1 MKRLPPLPTIADL
14 IRLYGLSAKSQLS
27 QNFLLDLNITDK
39 LVRSA
44 GNLRGCVVCEVGPGP
59 GALTRSILNAGP
71 AKVIAIEKDRRFQP
85 SLELLSEASGGRL
98 ELSYDDAL
106 TFDFERACDQH
117 VIKKTWE
124 GDLPDLHIIGNLP
137 FNVSI
142 PLLLQWLSL
151 IPKRKGP
158 FYFGRTQLT
167 LTFQKEVAERILAVP
182 DHPQRSRLSIMAQHL
197 CDIKLCFNMPG
208 AVFVPRPKVDAT
220 VLKFTPRIVPK
231 IDVEFDSLET
241 VVKAMFQYRRKF
253 IYKSASLLF
262 PGQPDRVGEL
272 FQLSGVDRTLRP
284 QQLTLE
290 HFRDLTVCYRKLLG
304 NLSTVKQT
312 DTLH

>member
-44 GNLRGCVVCEVGPGP
+44 GNLTGCVVCEVGPGP

-71 AKVIAIEKDRRFQP
+71 ATVIAIEKDRRFQP
-85 SLELLSEASGGRL
+85 SLELLSEASG
-98 ELSYDDAL
+98 
-106 TFDFERACDQH
+106 ACDKH
-117 VIKKTWE
+117 VSRKTWE
-124 GDLPDLHIIGNLP
+124 EDPPDLHILGNLP

-151 IPKRKGP
+151 IPKRQGP
-158 FYFGRTQLT
+158 FLFGRTQLT
-167 LTFQKEVAERILAVP
+167 LTFQKEVADRIMAVP

-220 VLKFTPRIVPK
+220 VLKFTPRVVPK
-231 IDVEFDSLET
+231 IDVEYNVLET
-241 VVKAMFQYRRKF
+241 VVKTVFQYRRKF
-253 IYKSASLLF
+253 IRRGASLLF
-262 PGQPDRVGEL
+262 PGQPDRVVEL
-272 FQLSGVDRTLRP
+272 FRLSGVDETLRP

-290 HFRDLTVCYRKLLG
+290 NFRDLTFGYRKILG
-304 NLSTVKQT
+304 NLSSET
-312 DTLH
+312 